1 VSDVVHQDAVVWTGN
16 DIHMAS
22 RELPMPRGSEVVVQL
37 EAIGLCSSDFH
48 IWCGRKSG
56 RPGILGHEGAGV
68 IVAVGDDVSR
78 WSVGDFV
85 IVNPLLN
92 CGACALCANALGHV
106 CPDREIVG
114 YNGQGLVASAQVL
127 DERCLFAPP
136 AGFPRRHGCL
146 VEPLS
151 CVIHGQ
157 WRLGREEPENN
168 ILILGCG
175 PMGVMHAAYARLRGV
190 RRVWICDRDERKLE
204 LARSRGVPADEWILL
219 GDLPERIDALT
230 EGRGADVTVIANS
243 MRDGHE
249 PAYRLTRDGGR
260 ILAFASMLDRP
271 GPIALPQG
279 DVNSDAIH
287 RREDRIEVAADRGV
301 VTVLG
306 CIGFDLD
313 SFSESADTLSRI
325 DGGQFIT
332 AVRRLEDVPDLVAA
346 EWTNHLKIVVYP
358 GGADARCT

>member
-1 VSDVVHQDAVVWTGN
+1 VLHQDAVVWTGN
-16 DIHMAS
+16 DIHVAS
-22 RELPMPRGSEVVVQL
+22 RELQMPRGSEVVVQL

-68 IVAVGDDVSR
+68 VVAVGDDVSR

-92 CGACALCANALGHV
+92 CGACALCASALGHV

-114 YNGQGLVASAQVL
+114 YNGRGLVATTQLL
-127 DERCLFAPP
+127 DERSLFAPP
-136 AGFPRRHGCL
+136 PGLPRRHGCL

-151 CVIHGQ
+151 CVIHAQ
-157 WRLGREEPENN
+157 RRLGGDAPEDN

-190 RRVWICDRDERKLE
+190 RNVWICDRDERKLA
-204 LARSRGVPADEWILL
+204 LARSRGVAADEWLLL
-219 GDLPERIDALT
+219 GDLPDRIDALT
-230 EGRGADVTVIANS
+230 GGRGADVTVIANS

-260 ILAFASMLDRP
+260 ILAFASMIDRP

-279 DVNSDAIH
+279 VVDSDDIH
-287 RREDRIEVAADRGV
+287 RREDRVEVAADHGT
-301 VTVLG
+301 VTVIG

-313 SFSESADTLSRI
+313 SFSESADTLARI
-325 DGGQFIT
+325 DGDQFIT
-332 AVRRLEDVPDLVAA
+332 AIRRLEDVPDLVAA

-358 GGADARCT
+358 ADGADARCT